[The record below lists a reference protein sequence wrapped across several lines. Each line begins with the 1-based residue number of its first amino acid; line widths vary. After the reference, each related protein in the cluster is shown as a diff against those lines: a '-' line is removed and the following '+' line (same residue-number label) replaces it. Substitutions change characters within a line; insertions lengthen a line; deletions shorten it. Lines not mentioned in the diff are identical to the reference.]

1 MRWSLYTLGEMDV
14 IYETFFGKDPEHPA
28 IEVMWEKLEAT
39 SVFTIK
45 ELKRIFARYIEM
57 CDKDKGELAQL
68 YFLQMPEI
76 VHCPFTKI
84 AFEHEAAKHS
94 DLNVI
99 DFTLFVRILSKLSL
113 KTLPTEKVDYLCET
127 LGSAG
132 TGDRLDREDLKS
144 LLLTLYTG
152 TIGDDMIDP
161 IVDSA
166 WNTILGQMKVRH
178 RQKKRNEARELA
190 GKELLDA
197 HEDDEDD
204 QPTDIG
210 FGVDEEEGGDND
222 SKTGPTISRGEVTTY
237 LSSLDLQNFL
247 TVQF

>member
-1 MRWSLYTLGEMDV
+1 MVSV
-14 IYETFFGKDPEHPA
+14 IYETLFGKDPSHPA
-28 IEVMWEKLEAT
+28 IDVMWDRLEAS

-45 ELKRIFARYIEM
+45 ELKRLFARYIEI
-57 CDKDKGELAQL
+57 CDKTSGELAMQ
-68 YFLQMPEI
+68 YFLQMPEV

-94 DLNVI
+94 SEQNVI

-132 TGDRLDREDLKS
+132 AGDRLDKEDLKS

-152 TIGDDMIDP
+152 TVGDEMIDP
-161 IVDSA
+161 IVDSV
-166 WNTILGQMKVRH
+166 WNNIRGQMKIRH
-178 RQKKRNEARELA
+178 GKKKRDEAREME
-190 GKELLDA
+190 GEEPTGED
-197 HEDDEDD
+197 DDEDD
-204 QPTDIG
+204 LQEEDEG
-210 FGVDEEEGGDND
+210 EEMNEQGAGVK
-222 SKTGPTISRGEVTTY
+222 SSPTITRGEVTTY

-247 TVQF
+247 TIQF